1 MLRRSSH
8 DTLDSLDPLRPSHAE
23 RDVLLGSK
31 SSNDVAMFKLPSS
44 SETSESMVSC
54 CVLYREGR
62 LCVFKQNEWTN
73 ACVSRIQWVGLNS
86 AFEEEASLW
95 WDARRERAGN
105 ALVLVLNRTTLSPV
119 VVRAP
124 RNNTNTRLYKLYHFE
139 NGSLARQ
146 YKIYSPLHPAYLPK
160 GSY

>member
-31 SSNDVAMFKLPSS
+31 SSIDVAMFKLPSS
-44 SETSESMVSC
+44 SESMVSC
-54 CVLYREGR
+54 CVPYREGR

-105 ALVLVLNRTTLSPV
+105 ALVSRFEPHHSLSCRRSCPQKQHQHALVQIVPLRERIVSKAIQNLLPVTSCLSP
-119 VVRAP
+119 
-124 RNNTNTRLYKLYHFE
+124 
-139 NGSLARQ
+139 
-146 YKIYSPLHPAYLPK
+146 
-160 GSY
+160 